1 MGALLF
7 QRNALFLG
15 LAGALLLLPPI
26 EAQANTRRD
35 VDAEGQ
41 AAASVP
47 GWLEKARLAREQRH
61 WPQALHAYAEV
72 LEIEPDHREALRER
86 ALTLDALG
94 SADQAYRHYR
104 ARSELFSASE
114 SLGFEM
120 RHAARR
126 LNWAQLQ
133 AQPEQR
139 ESELRQV
146 LATLDELLA
155 RAEREDV
162 GAAQRLD
169 NDRLL
174 ALNLLLR
181 HTEVID
187 RIEARAAA
195 GTELPAWLRVT
206 IADSYMALRRPADAQ
221 PLLEAALRDD
231 PDSEQ
236 ATVLLAYALIEQEQY
251 PAAQHLLADWLRSN
265 PPFDDQGGRRWS
277 RAGVELNAILI
288 ESFDEQLATAYSRIE
303 QLTEVA
309 PLDAGLLDARA
320 GIERRRG
327 WSETALTTARMA
339 RTEAPEALSP
349 RTTELEILLDLN
361 RDIEARPLFEKLVE
375 EQGQHR
381 RTRAIQERWERR
393 QGAQWAFE
401 ALRADSQLRADG
413 GLSPLGPGGS
423 GEFRSQL
430 RIDGPLIEDR
440 YRLSAGYGV
449 HWADFQGRRVERERL
464 FVGASSRKD
473 RVGYGVELGQTLD
486 DFETENSLGAWL
498 DFRHN
503 DAWRSAYSA
512 WRHAPF
518 ASLQARAAGI
528 RADGVRAAV
537 SRSPDE
543 RSRSG
548 LSIEQLRYEDGN
560 VRSSA
565 YASHRQRL
573 SARASREWYTR
584 TGLGYGRSSRADAP
598 YFNPSQDASLD
609 LGLTLDT
616 LLSREYSEAWR
627 LRVDFDLSR
636 SWQEGFGSHWVP
648 AVEIMPRWL
657 VKAGSEYSLGLRCS
671 LPVYDGNRELR
682 WALVLRLGGG
692 E

>member
-1 MGALLF
+1 LL
-7 QRNALFLG
+7 QRTAVSIG
-15 LAGALLLLPPI
+15 LAGALILLPP
-26 EAQANTRRD
+26 T
-35 VDAEGQ
+35 Q
-41 AAASVP
+41 AAASPAAERLNVDAMRQD
-47 GWLEKARLAREQRH
+47 ARSVSDWMEQARMEREARR

-72 LEIEPDHREALRER
+72 LAAEPEHREALRER
-86 ALTLDALG
+86 ALTLEALG
-94 SADQAYRHYR
+94 SADQAFRQYR
-104 ARSELFSASE
+104 ARPTLFSASE
-114 SLGFEM
+114 ALGFEM

-126 LNWAQLQ
+126 LNWAQLEARPQ
-133 AQPEQR
+133 QR
-139 ESELRQV
+139 ELELGQV
-146 LATLDELLA
+146 LSTLETLLE

-181 HTEVID
+181 HEEVV
-187 RIEARAAA
+187 ARVEQRSRD
-195 GTELPAWLRVT
+195 GIELPGWLRVSV
-206 IADSYMALRRPADAQ
+206 ADSYMALRRPAEAQ
-221 PLLEAALRDD
+221 PLLEAALSED
-231 PDSEQ
+231 PDSEA
-236 ATVLLAYALIEQEQY
+236 ATVLLAYALIEQEEFD
-251 PAAQHLLADWLRSN
+251 AARHLMADWLRSN

-288 ESFDEQLATAYSRIE
+288 ESFSEQLATAHARIQ
-303 QLTEVA
+303 QLHEVA
-309 PLDAGLLDARA
+309 PLDAGLLDAKA

-327 WSETALTTARMA
+327 WAETALTSARMA
-339 RTEAPEALSP
+339 RTAEPEALSP

-361 RDIEARPLFEKLVE
+361 RDIEARPLFEKLVAE
-375 EQGQHR
+375 HGQHR
-381 RTRAIQERWERR
+381 RTRSIQERWERR

-401 ALRADSQLRADG
+401 ALRADSRLRDG
-413 GLSPLGPGGS
+413 GDLSPIGPGGS

-430 RIDGPLIEDR
+430 RIEGPLIRDR

-473 RVGYGVELGQTLD
+473 RIGYGVELGQTLD
-486 DFETENSLGAWL
+486 EFETEHSLGAWL

-528 RADGVRAAV
+528 RADGLRASV
-537 SRSPDE
+537 SHSPDE

-548 LSIEQLRYEDGN
+548 LSLEQLRYEDGN
-560 VRSSA
+560 VRSGA

-573 SARASREWYTR
+573 SADAHREWYAR
-584 TGLGYGRSSRADAP
+584 GGLGYGRSTRRDAP

-609 LGLTLDT
+609 LGLTVDQMLW
-616 LLSREYSEAWR
+616 REYGEAWR
-627 LRVDFDLSR
+627 LRLDFDVSR

-648 AVEIMPRWL
+648 AIEIMPRWL
-657 VKAGSEYSLGLRCS
+657 LRPGSEYSLGLRCS
-671 LPVYDGNRELR
+671 LPVYDGNREVR
-682 WALVLRLGGG
+682 WALVLRMGGG